1 MTTGIIVHEWIEQ
14 SGGSENVLEAMSRV
28 YPEAEIICLWNDS
41 VGRFDPARVSET
53 WLARTPLRRSKAAAL
68 LLMPSVWRH
77 LPTRDV
83 DWTLVSTH
91 LFAHHARFAG
101 GPDRRYVYVHTPA
114 RYIWNPELDARGAS
128 APVRAAAAA
137 LKPLDR
143 RRAREGGD
151 YAANSEFVR
160 QRIRA
165 AWDLD
170 ARVIHPPVSVAA
182 IQSQR
187 WSETLQGNDAA
198 ALDALP
204 ERFVLGASRFIP
216 YKRLDLVVR
225 TGELLDTP
233 VVLAGNGPELE
244 RLREVAAGA
253 KVPVHFVISPSR
265 ALLWALYE
273 TTWLYVFPAV
283 EDFGIMPVEAL
294 SAGAAVLAQSLGGAS
309 ETVRE
314 GSSGAL
320 ASFAD
325 EGELVAAAERAVA
338 TDRSRRRSEALRF
351 DEARFDRE
359 IREWVGE

>member
-1 MTTGIIVHEWIEQ
+1 MTGAIVHEWIEQ
-14 SGGSENVLEAMSRV
+14 SGGSENVLEAMSRI
-28 YPEAEIICLWNDS
+28 YPDVDIYCLWNNS
-41 VGRFDPARVSET
+41 VGRFDPEQIHET
-53 WLARTPLRRSKAAAL
+53 WLAKTPLRHSKAGAL
-68 LLMPSVWRH
+68 PLMPTVWRH
-77 LPTRDV
+77 LPHREV
-83 DWTLVSTH
+83 DWTLVSSH

-128 APVRAAAAA
+128 APVRAIAAA

-160 QRIRA
+160 ERIRA

-170 ARVIHPPVSVAA
+170 SRVIHPPVSVAA

-187 WSETLQGNDAA
+187 WAETLDGADATV
-198 ALDALP
+198 LEALP

-216 YKRLDLVVR
+216 YKRLDLAVR

-253 KVPVHFVISPSR
+253 RVPVHFVLSPSR
-265 ALLWALYE
+265 PLLWALYE
-273 TTWLYVFPAV
+273 RTWLYVFPPI
-283 EDFGIMPVEAL
+283 EDFGIMPVEAIA
-294 SAGAAVLAQSLGGAS
+294 AGAAVLAQSFGGAS

-320 ASFAD
+320 TSFDDDAD
-325 EGELVAAAERAVA
+325 LLAAAERAVA
-338 TDRSRRRSEALRF
+338 TDPAARRGDALRF
-351 DEARFDRE
+351 DEARFERE